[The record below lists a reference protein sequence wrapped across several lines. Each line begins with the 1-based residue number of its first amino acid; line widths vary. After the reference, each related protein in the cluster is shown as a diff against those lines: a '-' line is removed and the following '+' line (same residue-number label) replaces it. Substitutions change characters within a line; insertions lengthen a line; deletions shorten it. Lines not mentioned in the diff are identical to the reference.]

1 MTHTATASLTNFLS
15 GESGAVTV
23 DWTVLTAAIVGLGIS
38 AAAAVRTGTTNLGQD
53 VESSLS
59 GASVADLSWAFAR
72 DLVSQN
78 FADGNFD
85 GWSVARHQVFGAW
98 GDMLGPFGTET
109 MNNPLTYDVS
119 LPDGM
124 TDALVKFDLIVADS
138 WDGVAGPTNPWTNAL
153 GDSLRLMVDGETIS
167 SEHFVFSQ
175 NHPGYQDGMFAPRSA
190 TATIGDST
198 FNLTMTPIDQPTTN
212 VGGAGWVDQ
221 RWSVQLEAVN
231 APEDFQLGFSGTSNQ
246 STIQNA
252 NTTVHDE
259 SFGIQNFS
267 IKGK

>member
-1 MTHTATASLTNFLS
+1 MKLRFLDD
-15 GESGAVTV
+15 ESGAVTV

-78 FADGNFD
+78 FADGNFE

-98 GDMLGPFGTET
+98 GDMLGPFGTDT
-109 MNNPLTYDVS
+109 LNNPLTYDVS

-124 TDALVKFDLIVADS
+124 TDALVQFDLIIGDS
-138 WDGVAGPTNPWTNAL
+138 WDGVATATSQQNGWTSAL
-153 GDSLRLMVDGETIS
+153 GDSLRLMVDGEVVTTQA
-167 SEHFVFSQ
+167 FVFTQ
-175 NHPGYQDGMFAPRSA
+175 NHPGGGYQDGMWGPQSG
-190 TATIGDST
+190 TLQVGDAT
-198 FNLTMTPIDQPTTN
+198 FNLTMTPKDLPTAN
-212 VGGAGWVDQ
+212 VGGAGWTDQ

-231 APEDFQLGFSGTSNQ
+231 APDNFQLGFSATVNQ
-246 STIQNA
+246 SNVQNDS
-252 NTTVHDE
+252 TTVHDE
-259 SFGIQNFS
+259 TFGIQNFTV
-267 IKGK
+267 KGK

>member
-1 MTHTATASLTNFLS
+1 MAILFWKD
-15 GESGAVTV
+15 ESGAVTV

-38 AAAAVRTGTTNLGQD
+38 AAAAVRTGTVNLGQD

-59 GASVADLSWAFAR
+59 GASVADLTWAFATE
-72 DLVSQN
+72 LVNQDFS
-78 FADGNFD
+78 DGNFD

-109 MNNPLTYDVS
+109 QNNPLTYDVK
-119 LPDGM
+119 LGAGM
-124 TDALVKFDLIVADS
+124 KDALVQFDLIIGDS
-138 WDGVAGPTNPWTNAL
+138 WDGVAGPDNPWTSAL
-153 GDSLRLMVDGETIS
+153 GDSLRLMVDGEVVST
-167 SEHFVFSQ
+167 EHFVFRE
-175 NHPGYQDGMFAPRSA
+175 NHPGYVDGMWQERSG
-190 TATIGDST
+190 TLQVGDST
-198 FNLTMTPIDQPTTN
+198 FNLTMTPKDQPTAN

-231 APEDFQLGFSGTSNQ
+231 APQNFQLGFSGTSNQ
-246 STIQNA
+246 SNIQNG

-267 IKGK
+267 VKGK